1 MYSSITQK
9 DIDSMTSGLVQ
20 IELFDYIKE
29 IDSNIKR
36 DNNKDSFD
44 SDSSHSNNISI
55 NNSDNNSDDN
65 NDNKVNSDNDL
76 NKDEKNVTSIREFIW
91 KLSNLLS
98 GGLIDKLKVI
108 Y

>member
-1 MYSSITQK
+1 MYSSVTQK

-20 IELFDYIKE
+20 IEMLDYIKE

-36 DNNKDSFD
+36 DDNKDSFD
-44 SDSSHSNNISI
+44 SDNSHLNHIII
-55 NNSDNNSDDN
+55 NNSN
-65 NDNKVNSDNDL
+65 NKVNSDNNL